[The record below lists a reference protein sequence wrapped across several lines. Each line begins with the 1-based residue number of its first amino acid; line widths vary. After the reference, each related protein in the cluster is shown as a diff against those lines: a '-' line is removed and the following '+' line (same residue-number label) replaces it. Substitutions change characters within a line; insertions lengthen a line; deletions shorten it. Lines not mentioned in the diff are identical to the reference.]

1 MAFWQSASI
10 VGINEGLV
18 PDDGTGDSIRNAF
31 IKVGGNFSNISGY
44 LSSDSIDFVNANVE
58 LKLIAGQ
65 LIAGNITGNNATIST
80 LVVENLIS
88 ASGHSTGTTNTN
100 DLNVTGNAIVLGQT
114 DLQGITVLHN
124 NIVPSANLRYDLGSP
139 TNFFRNIYSQGL
151 VQVNSVTA
159 SSDAGIL
166 SIHSNLTPGDIK
178 DLGIQAKYNQT
189 GSNNYAFFGF
199 QHSTDNF
206 VYIQTPID
214 TSGGNSIVSGGIY
227 GNAHFGSAWVSN
239 ITSATSTSTGA
250 LVVSGGAGIA
260 GNLYAGSLNTPTA
273 AINNITGNLSVTGN
287 LTSGG
292 FPVLTT
298 SNLSS
303 FGSAPAFNGGIVSG
317 SVLFLSSQ
325 QSFATNSGAV
335 TIPFGGLGV
344 GGNVTAGGL
353 VGNILTSNQPGITGL
368 GTLSS
373 LTVAG
378 AMSTGSIQ
386 ATSMGATT
394 ATLTNLSVTNTITGS
409 VSGNA
414 GTATKLFTA
423 RNISGIAFDGT
434 QNITLTTTGITEG
447 TNLYYTDARAQA
459 AVTTISG
466 NAGTATKLQTARNI
480 NGVSFDGTSDIT
492 VHTSS
497 GSGNVSISGT
507 SITLTPTGPGATTI
521 GGSGSIPIITT
532 DAYGRVVG
540 MSSASISVP
549 SSTITLTGTLGTGTV
564 STGGTLTFA
573 GSQGMKVSASGGTIT
588 VDSPQD
594 LQTTASPAFVGLN
607 LSGTATVANI
617 TTTGGVFWSNGSAY
631 SSSNFKYTVS
641 ATAPSSPNLGDQ
653 WYNTTNNV
661 LYEYVSD
668 GSNRIWVDTTGPV
681 TSTVGFNDVIPT
693 ANVSYNLGAVST
705 WWNNAYVNNLTTNN
719 ITGTLS
725 TASQPNITSVGT
737 LSGLTVSNS
746 IVPSANVS
754 VNLGS
759 ATQWFNNIYG
769 TAIHA
774 QYADLAEN
782 YASDARYAPGTVVV
796 FGGSAEV
803 TVTDQS
809 HDRRVAGVVSSSP
822 AYLMNSE
829 SPGIPIALTGKVP
842 CSVLGPVCKGDG
854 LVTSSHSGAAEK
866 LNDAL
871 FKPGVMI
878 GKSLEDH
885 ADPVI
890 KTIMISIGRF

>member
-1 MAFWQSASI
+1 MALWQPSGI
-10 VGINEGLV
+10 VGINYGV
-18 PDDGTGDSIRNAF
+18 TADDGTGDPIRTAF
-31 IKVGGNFSNISGY
+31 QKVSYNFGNVSQF
-44 LSSDSIDFVNANVE
+44 LSSDTIDFVNANVAITLNAGE
-58 LKLIAGQ
+58 LVV
-65 LIAGNITGNNATIST
+65 GNITGNNATIST
-80 LVVENLIS
+80 LTVENLIS
-88 ASGHSTGTTNTN
+88 AGGHSTGTTNTN
-100 DLNVTGNAIVLGQT
+100 DLNVAGNAIVAGQT

-124 NIVPSANLRYDLGSP
+124 NIVPSANLQYDLGSP

-206 VYIQTPID
+206 VYIQTPLD

-227 GNAHFGSAWVSN
+227 GNVHFGSALLSN
-239 ITSATSTSTGA
+239 TTPATSTSTGA
-250 LVVSGGAGIA
+250 LIVAGGAGIA
-260 GNLYAGSLNTPTA
+260 GNLYAGTITVPTA
-273 AINNITGNLSVTGN
+273 TIGNITGSLSVSGN
-287 LTSGG
+287 VTSGG

-303 FGSAPAFNGGIVSG
+303 FGAAPAFNGGIVSG
-317 SVLFLSSQ
+317 STLFLSSQ
-325 QSFATNSGAV
+325 QSTATNSGAV

-353 VGNILTSNQPGITGL
+353 VGNILTANQPGITGL

-373 LTVAG
+373 LTVSG
-378 AMSTGSIQ
+378 AMSAGSIQ
-386 ATSMGATT
+386 ATSMGATA
-394 ATLTNLSVTNTITGS
+394 ATLTNLSVTNAITGS

-414 GTATKLFTA
+414 GTAT
-423 RNISGIAFDGT
+423 R
-434 QNITLTTTGITEG
+434 
-447 TNLYYTDARAQA
+447 
-459 AVTTISG
+459 
-466 NAGTATKLQTARNI
+466 LQTAKNI

-507 SITLTPTGPGATTI
+507 AITLTPTGPGAITI
-521 GGSGSIPIITT
+521 GSSGSIPIITT
-532 DAYGRVVG
+532 DAYGRVIG
-540 MSSASISVP
+540 LSSASISVP
-549 SSTITLTGTLGTGTV
+549 SSTIALTGTSGSGTV

-573 GSQGMKVSASGGTIT
+573 GSHGMKVVASGSTLSI
-588 VDSPQD
+588 DSPQD
-594 LQTTASPAFVGLN
+594 LQSTASPVFAGLN

-631 SSSNFKYTVS
+631 SSSNFKYTTS
-641 ATAPSSPNLGDQ
+641 ATAPVSPNLGDQ

-668 GSNRIWVDTTGPV
+668 GSNQVWVDTTGPV

-693 ANVSYNLGAVST
+693 ANVSYNLGSASA
-705 WWNNAYVNNLTTNN
+705 WWNSAYVTNLTANN

-725 TASQPNITSVGT
+725 TASQTNITSVGT
-737 LSGLTVSNS
+737 LSGLTVSGS
-746 IVPSANVS
+746 IVPNANVS
-754 VNLGS
+754 INLGS
-759 ATQWFNNIYG
+759 NTQWFNNIYG

-782 YASDARYAPGTVVV
+782 YVSDARYAPGTVVV

-809 HDRRVAGVVSSSP
+809 HDRRVAGVVSTNP

-829 SPGIPIALTGKVP
+829 SAGIPIALTGKVP
-842 CSVLGPVCKGDG
+842 CSVLGPVRKGDG
-854 LVTSSHSGAAEK
+854 LVTSAHSGVAEK

-871 FKPGVMI
+871 YKPGVMI